1 MTHPGYPIA
10 ASTAHSNRFRGMPCG
25 LLGPAVGNTGYF
37 TALFVIF
44 SDKPA
49 SLDWAVFPSEVSYRK
64 MTLKW
69 HLSVVSSLICELL
82 ICWYTVFIIRMA
94 FRRFQTSPLFLQFFR
109 GADFSVSNIKNH
121 LHSHPPFGCRPSRGH
136 AGRLKTCRRQPI
148 HLWDPINRR
157 FYGKIHLRSSC
168 LICVRLWFI
177 QISVCRPSFSLLSP
191 SFSLLSPFVYYYGV
205 HFSLLSL
212 PRENLLSNTVVN
224 QSFVKKLNKIR
235 QKSWKVSTFAPAF
248 GNGSGAPW

>member
-1 MTHPGYPIA
+1 MRHPGYPIA

-25 LLGPAVGNTGYF
+25 LRGPSVGNTRYF
-37 TALFVIF
+37 TALFIIF

-109 GADFSVSNIKNH
+109 GADFSVSRIENN
-121 LHSHPPFGCRPSRGH
+121 LHSHPSFGCRLSRGH
-136 AGRLKTCRRQPI
+136 AGRLKTCRWQPV
-148 HLWDPINRR
+148 HLWDAINRR
-157 FYGKIHLRSSC
+157 PYGKIHLRSSC

-177 QISVCRPSFSLLSP
+177 QISVCRPSFSLLSL
-191 SFSLLSPFVYYYGV
+191 FIYYMVSP
-205 HFSLLSL
+205 FSLLSL

-224 QSFVKKLNKIR
+224 QSFVKKLKKIR
-235 QKSWKVSTFAPAF
+235 QKSWL
-248 GNGSGAPW
+248 